1 MKAFAKFLTIAGWL
15 SVTATALYSLHS
27 SAQSVTTVTNGYIC
41 APKNIGGEETRLY
54 FRQQDGVAEN
64 LSPTATFPVVC
75 PVLIPADN
83 PPYEVLIRA
92 DNASDVSQKF
102 ACALEEHDE
111 SGTKVRSY
119 GQSVILSAHSADDIF
134 WQDIY
139 LLANNHYLS
148 LRCILPPRGGIGI
161 VAWY

>member
-1 MKAFAKFLTIAGWL
+1 MKSIEKYLAIAGWL
-15 SVTATALYSLHS
+15 SVVITALYSLQG
-27 SAQSVTTVTNGYIC
+27 SAQGVTTVTNGYIC

-64 LSPTATFPVVC
+64 LSKTATFPVVC
-75 PVLIPADN
+75 PVLIPADM

-92 DNASDVSQKF
+92 GNAGDVAQNF

-111 SGTKVRSY
+111 TGSKVRSY
-119 GQSVILSAHSADDIF
+119 GKSVYLPPHSASDIF
-134 WQDIY
+134 WQNIY
-139 LLANNHYLS
+139 LLANNHYLG

-161 VAWY
+161 IGWY